1 MAQFDPIE
9 ERAVEMLDDLHL
21 EAVRA
26 ETVGDDDE
34 RFEFILWNLC
44 LRGVPVIERVCAT
57 RGKALGL
64 SEQEIELAT
73 EDAAARML
81 LRLSRPEPQPQV
93 HALAAEI
100 AAACVERSWPS
111 EGGGGPRLS
120 PQTPKLRLVS
130 GLTEAIESGKAR
142 PNDWES
148 S

>member
-26 ETVGDDDE
+26 ETVAADDE
-34 RFEFILWNLC
+34 RFEFVLWNLC
-44 LRGVPVIERVCAT
+44 LRGVPIIERVCRT

-81 LRLSRPEPQPQV
+81 LRLSRPDPQPQV

-100 AAACVERSWPS
+100 AAECVERSWPS
-111 EGGGGPRLS
+111 QRGGTRVSPRS
-120 PQTPKLRLVS
+120 PKLRLVR
-130 GLTEAIESGKAR
+130 GLDEAIESGKVR